1 MANANPS
8 WLGQVQGTGATDALW
23 LTVFAGEVLTA
34 FEIAV
39 KLKDKIRTRS
49 ISGAKSAQFPAT
61 FRLNTHFHVP
71 GTEILGDDLQS
82 NQVLIT
88 LDDLVISDTF
98 IAEIEELKTAYDVRS
113 IYANEHGRS
122 QALFYDRVISDT
134 LVASARQNTP
144 LFVGDGAGTIVG
156 DNAAV
161 NGGPFVSSTADF
173 TASGDDLIS
182 GVNLAKQTLDIN
194 QVPVETLPVYAL
206 FKPVQ
211 WYLVANSDKNIN
223 RFYNDGQANLQRQ
236 ALRTVSD
243 IEIIKSI
250 APNFGYNV
258 TVYNSG
264 SNATGI
270 VANAD
275 PYVIGT
281 NTPAAANLPYG
292 FPIPYNYP
300 TKYQSNQ
307 TNTVGLVWVE
317 AAAAMLNMKGITMES
332 VWDPRRQGTL
342 MIAKQAIG
350 AGPLRSKCVVEMQH
364 G

>member
-1 MANANPS
+1 MANANVS
-8 WLGQVQGTGATDALW
+8 NLGQIQGAGDTTALW
-23 LTVFAGEVLTA
+23 LTLFAGEVLTA

-61 FRLNTHFHVP
+61 YRVNTRIHTP
-71 GTEILGDDLQS
+71 GTEIDGQNLQA
-82 NQVLIT
+82 NQVLVT

-98 IAEIEELKTAYDVRS
+98 VAEIDELKNQYDVRS

-122 QALFYDRVISDT
+122 QALYFDRVISDT
-134 LVASARQNTP
+134 LVASARNTTA
-144 LFVGDGAGTIVG
+144 LFTGDGAGTTLI
-156 DNAAV
+156 DNV
-161 NGGPFVSSTADF
+161 NISSTADF

-182 GVNLAKQTLDIN
+182 GVNLAKQTMDIN

-223 RFYNDGQANLQRQ
+223 RFYNDDKASLQRQ
-236 ALRTVSD
+236 VLSTVSD
-243 IEIIKSI
+243 IQIIKSI

-258 TVYNSG
+258 TPYNSV
-264 SNATGI
+264 SNVLGI

-281 NTPAAANLPYG
+281 NTPAANLLPYG
-292 FPIPYNYP
+292 LPTMANYP
-300 TKYQSNQ
+300 TKYQSDQ
-307 TNTVGLVWVE
+307 TKTVGLVWVE
-317 AAAAMLNMKGITMES
+317 AAAALLTMLGITMES

-342 MIAKQAIG
+342 MVAKQALG
-350 AGPLRSKCVVEMQH
+350 AGSLRSKCVVELQRH
-364 G
+364 